1 MLFKRAMGIK
11 NFFKK
16 IGNGLKKAGRFIK
29 NKVFPVIGRLA
40 KPIFNVMGAI
50 PGKIGLIGQIGSGVS
65 NILHGA
71 TQNNPNTDVKDKL
84 NRIIDRGNN
93 AFQTVVDKGQNVA
106 NAANTTI
113 NTGKDV
119 YNEIRN
125 GIKKLPIDPGF
136 YKK

>member
-1 MLFKRAMGIK
+1 MGIK

-29 NKVFPVIGRLA
+29 NKVFPVIGRIA
-40 KPIFNVMGAI
+40 KPILNVVGAL

-71 TQNNPNTDVKDKL
+71 TQNIPNADVKDKL
-84 NRIIDRGNN
+84 NRIIDRGAN
-93 AFQTVVDKGQNVA
+93 AFQGIVDRGKGAA
-106 NAANTTI
+106 NAVNTTV

-125 GIKKLPIDPGF
+125 GIKKLPVDPGF